1 MTDYEYI
8 GVVKDRLGSMP
19 DIKTK
24 PKENYKQAHV
34 TAEFLCK
41 REKYGER
48 GEVHVEIKE
57 VKKK

>member
-24 PKENYKQAHV
+24 PKETYKQAHT

-41 REKYGER
+41 RSMGDR
-48 GEVHVEIKE
+48 GEVHVDIKE